1 MQIKSKKKLLIDD
14 DIHLAYMIKY
24 HSKRSMQDLEDL
36 SLDLGT
42 KNELEQF
49 FFYVFFLL
57 LQEILSWV
65 FACI

>member
-1 MQIKSKKKLLIDD
+1 MQVKSKKKLLIDD
-14 DIHLAYMIKY
+14 DIHLANMIKY

-42 KNELEQF
+42 ENELEQL

-57 LQEILSWV
+57 LLEVLSWV

>member
-1 MQIKSKKKLLIDD
+1 MQIKSRKRLLIDD

-24 HSKRSMQDLEDL
+24 HSKRSMQYLEDL

-42 KNELEQF
+42 ENEFEQL

-57 LQEILSWV
+57 LLEVLSWV

>member
-1 MQIKSKKKLLIDD
+1 MQVKSKKKLLIDD
-14 DIHLAYMIKY
+14 DIHLANMIKY

-42 KNELEQF
+42 ENELEQL

-57 LQEILSWV
+57 LLEVLPWV

>member
-1 MQIKSKKKLLIDD
+1 MQTKSKKKLLIDD

-24 HSKRSMQDLEDL
+24 HSKRSMQNLKDF

-42 KNELEQF
+42 ENELEQLIF
-49 FFYVFFLL
+49 WVFFLL
-57 LQEILSWV
+57 LLEVLSWV